1 MSTPDTVSA
10 DVVVLLQYILKNAD
24 GEVLDQREGDDPLPY
39 LHGHDNIV
47 TGLENALDGL
57 KVGDKKQVE
66 VAPEEAY
73 GPADPTPAQA
83 VPRDAFPPDAQLHPG
98 VSFRAEQDDGNML
111 PLWIQSL
118 ADDQVSVTTNHPLAG
133 VTLHFDVTITGL
145 RAATA
150 DEMAH
155 GHPHGPDGTAG
166 HHH

>member
-1 MSTPDTVSA
+1 MSTPEIVAA
-10 DVVVLLQYILKNAD
+10 DVVVLLQYTLKNGD
-24 GEVLDQREGDDPLPY
+24 GELLDESEPGQPLPY

-57 KVGDKKQVE
+57 KVGDARQVE

-73 GPADPTPAQA
+73 GPRDPNPAQA
-83 VPRDAFPPDAQLHPG
+83 VPRDAFPPDAELQPG
-98 VSFRAEQDDGNML
+98 VSFVAEQDDGSML
-111 PLWIQSL
+111 PLWIESV
-118 ADDQVSVTTNHPLAG
+118 DDTEVLVTTNHPLAG

-145 RAATA
+145 RAPTA

-155 GHPHGPDGTAG
+155 GHPHGPDGHAG

>member
-1 MSTPDTVSA
+1 MSNPEIVAA
-10 DVVVLLQYILKNAD
+10 DVVVLLQYILKNPE
-24 GEVLDQREGDDPLPY
+24 GEVLDQSEGDDPLPY

-57 KVGDKKQVE
+57 KVGDSRQVE

-73 GPADPTPAQA
+73 GPRDPGGAQP
-83 VPRDAFPPDAQLHPG
+83 VPRDAFPPEAELLPG
-98 VSFRAEQDDGNML
+98 VSFMAEQDDGSML
-111 PLWIQSL
+111 PLWIES
-118 ADDQVSVTTNHPLAG
+118 VSEEEVLVTTNHPLAG

-145 RAATA
+145 RAASA